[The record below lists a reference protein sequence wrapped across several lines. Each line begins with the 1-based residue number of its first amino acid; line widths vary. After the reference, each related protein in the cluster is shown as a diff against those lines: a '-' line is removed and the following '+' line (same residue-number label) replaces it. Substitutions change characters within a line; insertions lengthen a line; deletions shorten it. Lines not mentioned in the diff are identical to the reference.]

1 MRAGGHGGK
10 DTGTPVTR
18 ALSSSPSSRKTL
30 PMTASASVA
39 WPPSLWAAT
48 AQSGPVL
55 ATLDGA
61 VESDVVVIGAGF
73 TGLSTAIHLR
83 ESGVGVTILEA
94 AEPGWGAS
102 GRNNGQVIPTL
113 AGHDPSAMV
122 ARHGEAGERFNAV
135 LRDSAQYLFD
145 LVRKYEI
152 PAEAEQA
159 GWIQPVHSPGR
170 FKLAEKRVREWS
182 ALGAP
187 VDLLDRAAAAQMLG
201 SDAWFGGFWNR
212 SGGHI
217 NPLALTRGLAEV
229 ALRLGAIIHARS
241 PATSMTHRDGRWV
254 VSTARGTVTARALV
268 LATNAYTGE
277 FARDLAPEIAGEVI
291 PVLSWQMA
299 TRPVSDNI
307 AKTVIPGRQ
316 AMSDTHRELYFARW
330 DARNRLVTGGAA
342 VLPGAGGANLR
353 PTVAARLKRLWP
365 QLGEVEF
372 DYVWSGYVGMTPDN
386 LLQPQVP
393 GYPRIHQL
401 GPNGFGWVGC
411 NGRAVALSISL
422 GRELAKATQ
431 GVAPETLGLPL
442 SAPRAQ
448 PFQGLVR
455 RIAPLALPLYRRL
468 DAQEI

>member
-1 MRAGGHGGK
+1 MTA
-10 DTGTPVTR
+10 
-18 ALSSSPSSRKTL
+18 PSSVT
-30 PMTASASVA
+30 

-48 AQSGPVL
+48 AQPGPVL
-55 ATLDGA
+55 GTLEGA
-61 VESDVVVIGAGF
+61 IESDVVVIGAGF

-83 ESGVGVTILEA
+83 ESGVGVTIVEA

-113 AGHDPSAMV
+113 AGHDPSAMT

-135 LRDSAQYLFD
+135 LRDAAQYLFD

-159 GWIQPVHSPGR
+159 GWVQPVHSPGR

-182 ALGAP
+182 AIGAP
-187 VDLLDRAAAAQMLG
+187 VELLDRAATAEMLG

-212 SGGHI
+212 TGGHI

-229 ALRLGAIIHARS
+229 ALKLGATIHARS
-241 PATSMTHRDGRWV
+241 PAVSMTHQNGRWLV
-254 VSTARGTVTARALV
+254 TTAKGSVTARALV

-277 FARDLAPEIAGEVI
+277 FEPGLAPEIANEVI

-299 TRPVSDNI
+299 TQPVSDNI

-342 VLPGAGGANLR
+342 ILPGAGGANLR

-365 QLGEVEF
+365 QLGDVEF

-422 GRELAKATQ
+422 GRELAKAIQ
-431 GVAPETLGLPL
+431 GTALETLGLPL
-442 SAPRAQ
+442 STPKPQ
-448 PFQGLVR
+448 PFQGLIR

-468 DAQEI
+468 DAQEV

>member
-1 MRAGGHGGK
+1 MTTA
-10 DTGTPVTR
+10 DTVT
-18 ALSSSPSSRKTL
+18 
-30 PMTASASVA
+30 

-48 AQSGPVL
+48 APAGPS
-55 ATLDGA
+55 LDALEGDVRA
-61 VESDVVVIGAGF
+61 DVVVIGAGF
-73 TGLSTAIHLR
+73 TGLSTAIHLC
-83 ESGVGVTILEA
+83 ESGVEVVVVEA

-135 LRDSAQYLFD
+135 LRDSAQNLFD

-170 FKLAEKRVREWS
+170 FKLAEKRVCEWS
-182 ALGAP
+182 AIGAP
-187 VDLLDRAAAAQMLG
+187 VGLLDRAEAARMLG
-201 SDAWFGGFWNR
+201 SEAWFGGFWNR

-229 ALRLGAIIHARS
+229 ALKLGATIHARS
-241 PATSMTHRDGRWV
+241 PATVMSHQNDRWV
-254 VSTARGTVTARALV
+254 VKTAKGSVTARALV

-277 FARDLAPEIAGEVI
+277 FEPGLAPEVASEVI

-299 TRPVSDNI
+299 TKPVSDNI

-316 AMSDTHRELYFARW
+316 AVSDTHRDLHFGRW

-342 VLPGAGGANLR
+342 VLPGTGGANLR
-353 PTVAARLKRLWP
+353 PLIAARLKRLWP
-365 QLGEVEF
+365 QLGEVAF
-372 DYVWSGYVGMTPDN
+372 DYVWSGYIGMTPDD

-411 NGRAVALSISL
+411 NGRAVALSVSL
-422 GRELAKATQ
+422 GRELARATQ
-431 GVAPETLGLPL
+431 GAALDTLGLPL
-442 SAPRAQ
+442 SAPKPQ
-448 PFQGLVR
+448 PLRNIVR
-455 RIAPLALPLYRRL
+455 RLAPLALPLYRAL
-468 DAQEI
+468 DAREI

>member
-1 MRAGGHGGK
+1 MRPLGDPPCAY
-10 DTGTPVTR
+10 
-18 ALSSSPSSRKTL
+18 AECLSKVIDMPT
-30 PMTASASVA
+30 SASVI

-48 AQSGPVL
+48 APAGPVL
-55 ATLDGA
+55 SALEGDVQA
-61 VESDVVVIGAGF
+61 DVVVIGAGF

-83 ESGVGVTILEA
+83 ESGVDVVVVEA

-145 LVRKYEI
+145 LVRKYDV

-170 FKLAEKRVREWS
+170 FKIAEKRVREWS
-182 ALGAP
+182 AIGAP
-187 VDLLDRAAAAQMLG
+187 VELLDRAAAAKMLG
-201 SDAWFGGFWNR
+201 SEAWFGGFWNR
-212 SGGHI
+212 TGGHI
-217 NPLALTRGLAEV
+217 NPLALARGLAEV
-229 ALRLGAIIHARS
+229 ALKLGATIHARS
-241 PATSMTHRDGRWV
+241 PVASMAREGDRWV
-254 VSTARGTVTARALV
+254 VRTAKGSVTVRALV

-277 FARDLAPEIAGEVI
+277 FERGLAPEIAEEVI

-299 TRPVSDNI
+299 TKPISDNI
-307 AKTVIPGRQ
+307 AKTIIPGRQ

-342 VLPGAGGANLR
+342 VFPGARGDNLR
-353 PTVAARLKRLWP
+353 GPIGERLTRLWP
-365 QLGEVEF
+365 QLGEVAF
-372 DYVWSGYVGMTPDN
+372 DYVWSGYVGMTPDDV
-386 LLQPQVP
+386 LQPQVP

-422 GRELAKATQ
+422 GRELAQATQ
-431 GVAPETLGLPL
+431 GVPLGALGLPL
-442 SAPRAQ
+442 SEPKPQ
-448 PFQGLVR
+448 PVQGLLR
-455 RIAPLALPLYRRL
+455 RIAPFALPLYRAL
-468 DAQEI
+468 DAKEI

>member
-1 MRAGGHGGK
+1 ML
-10 DTGTPVTR
+10 T
-18 ALSSSPSSRKTL
+18 RKTP
-30 PMTASASVA
+30 PMTAPSSVT

-48 AQSGPVL
+48 AQPGPVL
-55 ATLDGA
+55 GTLEGA

-83 ESGVGVTILEA
+83 ESGVGVTVLEA

-113 AGHDPSAMV
+113 AGHDPSAMI

-135 LRDSAQYLFD
+135 LRDAAQYLFD
-145 LVRKYEI
+145 LVRKYDI

-159 GWIQPVHSPGR
+159 GWVQPVHSPGR

-182 ALGAP
+182 AIGAP
-187 VDLLDRAAAAQMLG
+187 VELLDRAATAEMLG

-212 SGGHI
+212 TGGHI

-229 ALRLGAIIHARS
+229 ALRLGTTIHARS
-241 PATSMTHRDGRWV
+241 PAVSMTHRNGRWLV
-254 VSTARGTVTARALV
+254 TTAKGSVTARALV

-277 FARDLAPEIAGEVI
+277 FEPGLAPEIANEVI

-299 TRPVSDNI
+299 TKPVSDNI

-342 VLPGAGGANLR
+342 ILPGAGGANLR

-365 QLGEVEF
+365 QLGDVEF

-422 GRELAKATQ
+422 GRELAKAIQ
-431 GVAPETLGLPL
+431 GVALETLGLPL
-442 SAPRAQ
+442 STPKPQ
-448 PFQGLVR
+448 PFQGLIR

-468 DAQEI
+468 DAQEV

>member
-1 MRAGGHGGK
+1 
-10 DTGTPVTR
+10 
-18 ALSSSPSSRKTL
+18 
-30 PMTASASVA
+30 MTASSSVA

-48 AQSGPVL
+48 AQPGPVL
-55 ATLDGA
+55 AALDGDITT
-61 VESDVVVIGAGF
+61 DVVVIGAGF

-83 ESGVGVTILEA
+83 EAGVGVVVLEA

-122 ARHGEAGERFNAV
+122 KRHGAAGERFNAV

-145 LVRKYEI
+145 LIGRYDI

-159 GWIQPVHSPGR
+159 GWVQPVHSPGR

-182 ALGAP
+182 AIGAP
-187 VDLLDRAAAAQMLG
+187 VALLDRAATAEMLG
-201 SDAWFGGFWNR
+201 SQAWFGGFWNPT
-212 SGGHI
+212 GGHI

-229 ALRLGAIIHARS
+229 ALKLGAVIHARS
-241 PATSMTHRDGRWV
+241 PATAMAHKNGRWRV
-254 VSTARGTVTARALV
+254 TTARGSVTAPALV

-277 FARDLAPEIAGEVI
+277 CESGLAPGIADEVI

-299 TRPVSDNI
+299 TKPLSDNI
-307 AKTVIPGRQ
+307 AKTVIPARQ

-342 VLPGAGGANLR
+342 VFPGAGGANLQ
-353 PTVAARLKRLWP
+353 PAVAERLKRLWP
-365 QLGEVEF
+365 QLGDVEF

-386 LLQPQVP
+386 LLTPQVP
-393 GYPRIHQL
+393 GFPRIHRL
-401 GPNGFGWVGC
+401 GPDGFGWVGC

-431 GVAPETLGLPL
+431 GVAIETLGLPL
-442 SAPRAQ
+442 SEPRPQ
-448 PFQGLVR
+448 PFRSIVR

-468 DAQEI
+468 DAAEI

>member
-1 MRAGGHGGK
+1 MTA
-10 DTGTPVTR
+10 T
-18 ALSSSPSSRKTL
+18 SPS
-30 PMTASASVA
+30 
-39 WPPSLWAAT
+39 WPPSLWAAATPAGPALQALAGDVT
-48 AQSGPVL
+48 A
-55 ATLDGA
+55 
-61 VESDVVVIGAGF
+61 DVVIIGAGF
-73 TGLSTAIHLR
+73 TGLSTAFHLR
-83 ESGVGVTILEA
+83 EAGIEVVVLEA

-122 ARHGEAGERFNAV
+122 KRHGEAGERFNAV

-145 LVRKYEI
+145 LVRRYAI

-159 GWIQPVHSPGR
+159 GWVQPVHSPGR

-182 ALGAP
+182 AIGAP
-187 VDLLDRAAAAQMLG
+187 VELLDRASAATMLG

-212 SGGHI
+212 TGGHI
-217 NPLALTRGLAEV
+217 NPLALARGMAEV
-229 ALRLGAIIHARS
+229 ALKLGAVIHARS
-241 PATSMTHRDGRWV
+241 PALSMTNANGSWTV
-254 VSTARGTVTARALV
+254 KTAQGSVTARALV

-277 FARDLAPEIAGEVI
+277 FARELAPAVASEVL

-299 TRPVSDNI
+299 TTPISDNI
-307 AKTVIPGRQ
+307 AKTIIPGRQ
-316 AMSDTHRELYFARW
+316 AVSDTHRELYFARW

-342 VLPGAGGANLR
+342 VFPGAGGANLR
-353 PTVAARLKRLWP
+353 APIAARLKRLWP
-365 QLGEVEF
+365 QLGEVSF

-393 GYPRIHQL
+393 GYPRIHRL
-401 GPNGFGWVGC
+401 GPGGFAWVGC

-431 GVAPETLGLPL
+431 GVAIETLGLPL
-442 SAPRAQ
+442 SEPKAQ
-448 PFQGLVR
+448 PFRDIVR
-455 RIAPLALPLYRRL
+455 KVAPFALPLYRRL

>member
-1 MRAGGHGGK
+1 MNA
-10 DTGTPVTR
+10 
-18 ALSSSPSSRKTL
+18 SP
-30 PMTASASVA
+30 SASVT

-48 AQSGPVL
+48 APAGPVL
-55 ATLDGA
+55 PALAGDET
-61 VESDVVVIGAGF
+61 SDVAIIGAGF

-83 ESGVGVTILEA
+83 EAGVAATVIEA

-122 ARHGEAGERFNAV
+122 KRHGEAGERFNAL
-135 LRDSAQYLFD
+135 LRDSAAYLFD
-145 LVRKYEI
+145 LVRRYGI
-152 PAEAEQA
+152 AAEAEQA
-159 GWIQPVHSPGR
+159 GWVQPVHSPGR
-170 FKLAEKRVREWS
+170 FRLAKNRVKEWS

-187 VDLLDRAAAAQMLG
+187 VELLDRVAVSAMLG

-212 SGGHI
+212 TGGHI
-217 NPLALTRGLAEV
+217 NPLALTRGLADV
-229 ALRLGAIIHARS
+229 AVKLGAIIHARS
-241 PATSMTHRDGRWV
+241 PAISIKNANDRWTV
-254 VSTARGTVTARALV
+254 KTANGSVTARALV

-277 FARDLAPEIAGEVI
+277 FEQQLAPEIAREVI

-299 TRPVSDNI
+299 TKPVSHNI

-342 VLPGAGGANLR
+342 VFPGQGGANLR
-353 PTVAARLKRLWP
+353 KPVSERLKRLWP
-365 QLGEVEF
+365 QLGDVEF

-386 LLQPQVP
+386 LLHPEVP
-393 GYPRIHQL
+393 GFPRIHRL
-401 GPNGFGWVGC
+401 GPNGFAWVGC

-422 GRELAKATQ
+422 GRELARATQ
-431 GVAPETLGLPL
+431 ATAIQTLGLPL
-442 SAPRAQ
+442 SNPKAQ
-448 PFQGLVR
+448 PFQAIVR
-455 RIAPLALPLYRRL
+455 KIAPFALPLYRRL

>member
-1 MRAGGHGGK
+1 MV
-10 DTGTPVTR
+10 P
-18 ALSSSPSSRKTL
+18 LPS
-30 PMTASASVA
+30 VV

-48 AQSGPVL
+48 APPGPALTPL
-55 ATLDGA
+55 AGDVTT
-61 VESDVVVIGAGF
+61 DVVIIGAGF

-83 ESGVGVTILEA
+83 ESGVETLVLEA

-113 AGHDPSAMV
+113 SGHDPSAMTQ
-122 ARHGEAGERFNAV
+122 RHGAAGERFNAL

-145 LVRKYEI
+145 LVRKYGI

-159 GWIQPVHSPGR
+159 GWVQPVHSPGR

-187 VDLLDRAAAAQMLG
+187 VELLDRDAMAGMLG
-201 SDAWFGGFWNR
+201 STAWFGGFWNR
-212 SGGHI
+212 TGGHI
-217 NPLALTRGLAEV
+217 NPLALARGMAEV
-229 ALRLGAIIHARS
+229 ALKLGAVIHSRS
-241 PATSMTHRDGRWV
+241 PAALMRHENGRWV
-254 VSTARGTVTARALV
+254 VKTANGSITARALI

-277 FARDLAPEIAGEVI
+277 IESGLAPDIANEVI

-299 TRPVSDNI
+299 TKPVSDNI
-307 AKTVIPGRQ
+307 AKTIIPDRQ

-342 VLPGAGGANLR
+342 VFPGEGGFNLR
-353 PTVAARLKRLWP
+353 ADVGARLKRLWP

-372 DYVWSGYVGMTPDN
+372 DYVWSGYIGMTPDN
-386 LLQPQVP
+386 LLKPQVP
-393 GYPRIHQL
+393 GFPRIHRL
-401 GPNGFGWVGC
+401 GPDAYGWVGC

-422 GRELAKATQ
+422 GRELALATR
-431 GVAPETLGLPL
+431 GVAAETLALPF
-442 SAPRAQ
+442 SEPKAQ
-448 PFQGLVR
+448 PFRSIVR
-455 RIAPLALPLYRRL
+455 KIAPLALPLYRQL

>member
-1 MRAGGHGGK
+1 
-10 DTGTPVTR
+10 
-18 ALSSSPSSRKTL
+18 
-30 PMTASASVA
+30 MTATSSVA

-48 AQSGPVL
+48 AQPGPVL
-55 ATLDGA
+55 GTLEGA

-73 TGLSTAIHLR
+73 TGLSTASHLR
-83 ESGVGVTILEA
+83 ESGVGVPILEA

-113 AGHDPSAMV
+113 AGHDPSAMT

-135 LRDSAQYLFD
+135 LRDAAQYLFD

-182 ALGAP
+182 AIGAP
-187 VDLLDRAAAAQMLG
+187 VELLDRVAAAEMLG

-229 ALRLGAIIHARS
+229 ALRLGATIHARS
-241 PATSMTHRDGRWV
+241 PAVSMTHQNGRWLV
-254 VSTARGTVTARALV
+254 TTAKGSVTARALV

-277 FARDLAPEIAGEVI
+277 FEPDLAPEIANEVI

-299 TRPVSDNI
+299 TKPVSDNV
-307 AKTVIPGRQ
+307 AMTVIPGRQ

-342 VLPGAGGANLR
+342 ILPGAGGANLR
-353 PTVAARLKRLWP
+353 PAVAARLKRLWP
-365 QLGEVEF
+365 QLGDVEF

-401 GPNGFGWVGC
+401 GPTGFGWVGC

-422 GRELAKATQ
+422 GRELAKAIQ
-431 GVAPETLGLPL
+431 GTALETLGLPL
-442 SAPRAQ
+442 STPKPQ
-448 PFQGLVR
+448 PFQGLIR
-455 RIAPLALPLYRRL
+455 RIAPLALPLYRKL

>member
-1 MRAGGHGGK
+1 MPLMTAPS
-10 DTGTPVTR
+10 PVT
-18 ALSSSPSSRKTL
+18 
-30 PMTASASVA
+30 

-48 AQSGPVL
+48 AQPGPML
-55 ATLDGA
+55 GTLEGA

-113 AGHDPSAMV
+113 AGHDPSAMT

-135 LRDSAQYLFD
+135 LRDAAQYLFD

-159 GWIQPVHSPGR
+159 GWVQPVHSPGR

-182 ALGAP
+182 AIGAP
-187 VDLLDRAAAAQMLG
+187 VELLDRAATAEMLG

-212 SGGHI
+212 TGGHI

-229 ALRLGAIIHARS
+229 ALRLGATIHARS
-241 PATSMTHRDGRWV
+241 PAVSMAHQDGRWRV
-254 VSTARGTVTARALV
+254 TTAKGSVTARALV

-277 FARDLAPEIAGEVI
+277 FEPGLAPEIANEVI

-299 TRPVSDNI
+299 TKPVSDNI

-316 AMSDTHRELYFARW
+316 AMSDTHRELFFARW
-330 DARNRLVTGGAA
+330 DVRNRLVT
-342 VLPGAGGANLR
+342 
-353 PTVAARLKRLWP
+353 AARRCRVRL
-365 QLGEVEF
+365 
-372 DYVWSGYVGMTPDN
+372 
-386 LLQPQVP
+386 
-393 GYPRIHQL
+393 
-401 GPNGFGWVGC
+401 C
-411 NGRAVALSISL
+411 
-422 GRELAKATQ
+422 
-431 GVAPETLGLPL
+431 
-442 SAPRAQ
+442 
-448 PFQGLVR
+448 LVR
-455 RIAPLALPLYRRL
+455 LCRDDPR
-468 DAQEI
+468 